1 MNVTSHDDNISTEVE
16 PEELR
21 QLRRSRELLSHAVS
35 HLSFARGALVSVSE
49 ARDALEVAGFHE
61 EAEQINA
68 VLLEVTSQVNHPLR
82 QIGWYCT
89 QGTHLGPSL
98 ALFRCSCL
106 EPPLPVYVV
115 DVVAKD
121 QGETKEV

>member
-1 MNVTSHDDNISTEVE
+1 MTNHDNGSGSVE

-21 QLRRSRELLSHAVS
+21 QLRRSRELLAHAVN
-35 HLSFARGALVSVSE
+35 HLSYARGALISVSE
-49 ARDALEVAGFHE
+49 ARDALEVAGYHE

-68 VLLEVTSQVNHPLR
+68 VLLEVASKAYHPLR

-89 QGTHLGPSL
+89 QGTHLGPTL
-98 ALFRCSCL
+98 AMIRCSCL

-115 DVVAKD
+115 DKD
-121 QGETKEV
+121 AETREVET